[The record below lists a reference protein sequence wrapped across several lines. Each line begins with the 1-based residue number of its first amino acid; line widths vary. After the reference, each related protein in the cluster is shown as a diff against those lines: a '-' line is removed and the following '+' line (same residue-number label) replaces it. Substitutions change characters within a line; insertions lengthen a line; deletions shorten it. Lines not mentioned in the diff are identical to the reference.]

1 MTGDEAQGEPGKGG
15 PAGNEH
21 AEGEAAGR
29 EPAGNEH
36 AEGEAAGR
44 EPAGNEQPEGEA
56 AGREPAG
63 NEQAE
68 GEAAGREPA
77 GNQPAWREP
86 AGSECAWDDLAR
98 TDPGPGRPAPDD
110 AGSAYPTPGDGGG
123 PVGDVYEWYVR
134 GVELL
139 RQGSPAAAMQLLSRA
154 ADAEPWSRSVREA
167 LARAQYA
174 AGLYPQAQEN
184 FAAIVEVDP
193 ADDYAQFGLG
203 VAARRNGDL
212 RTAVE
217 HLALA
222 VALRPGV
229 GHYDRALRGARA
241 ALGRQ

>member
-1 MTGDEAQGEPGKGG
+1 MTGNEAQGD
-15 PAGNEH
+15 PAQGDPARGDP
-21 AEGEAAGR
+21 AEGD
-29 EPAGNEH
+29 PAQG
-36 AEGEAAGR
+36 
-44 EPAGNEQPEGEA
+44 
-56 AGREPAG
+56 
-63 NEQAE
+63 
-68 GEAAGREPA
+68 
-77 GNQPAWREP
+77 
-86 AGSECAWDDLAR
+86 
-98 TDPGPGRPAPDD
+98 DPRD
-110 AGSAYPTPGDGGG
+110 DGGR

-139 RQGSPAAAMQLLSRA
+139 RQGSPAAAIQLLSRA
-154 ADAEPWSRSVREA
+154 ADAEPGSRSVREA

-174 AGLYPQAQEN
+174 AGQYPQAQEN

>member
-1 MTGDEAQGEPGKGG
+1 MTGNEAQGD
-15 PAGNEH
+15 PARGDP
-21 AEGEAAGR
+21 AQGEATQ
-29 EPAGNEH
+29 
-36 AEGEAAGR
+36 GEAT
-44 EPAGNEQPEGEA
+44 QGEA
-56 AGREPAG
+56 TQG
-63 NEQAE
+63 
-68 GEAAGREPA
+68 
-77 GNQPAWREP
+77 
-86 AGSECAWDDLAR
+86 
-98 TDPGPGRPAPDD
+98 DPRD
-110 AGSAYPTPGDGGG
+110 DGGR

-139 RQGSPAAAMQLLSRA
+139 RQGSPAAAIQLLSRA
-154 ADAEPWSRSVREA
+154 ADAEPGSRSVREA

-174 AGLYPQAQEN
+174 AGQYPQAQEN

>member
-1 MTGDEAQGEPGKGG
+1 MHE
-15 PAGNEH
+15 
-21 AEGEAAGR
+21 
-29 EPAGNEH
+29 
-36 AEGEAAGR
+36 
-44 EPAGNEQPEGEA
+44 
-56 AGREPAG
+56 
-63 NEQAE
+63 
-68 GEAAGREPA
+68 
-77 GNQPAWREP
+77 
-86 AGSECAWDDLAR
+86 
-98 TDPGPGRPAPDD
+98 GRPIHEGRPHDRHPADD
-110 AGSAYPTPGDGGG
+110 EGRPQMDDDRPVYGDGAMDDDGR

-134 GVELL
+134 GVDLL
-139 RQGSPAAAMQLLSRA
+139 RQGSPAAAIQLLSRA

-174 AGLYPQAQEN
+174 AGHYPQAQEN
-184 FAAIVEVDP
+184 FAAIVAVDP

-241 ALGRQ
+241 ALDRR

>member
-1 MTGDEAQGEPGKGG
+1 MTGDQPQGGSAEDPSRSDPARDVTRSDPARDVTRSDPAREDATGLDPVHYEAMRSD
-15 PAGNEH
+15 AH
-21 AEGEAAGR
+21 ADDAAAADRVGDDMAPS
-29 EPAGNEH
+29 EPAED
-36 AEGEAAGR
+36 EGGR
-44 EPAGNEQPEGEA
+44 
-56 AGREPAG
+56 
-63 NEQAE
+63 
-68 GEAAGREPA
+68 
-77 GNQPAWREP
+77 
-86 AGSECAWDDLAR
+86 
-98 TDPGPGRPAPDD
+98 
-110 AGSAYPTPGDGGG
+110 

-134 GVELL
+134 GMDLL
-139 RQGSPAAAMQLLSRA
+139 RQGSPAAAIQLLSRA
-154 ADAEPWSRSVREA
+154 ADAEPRSRSVREA

-174 AGLYPQAQEN
+174 AGHYPQAQEN

-241 ALGRQ
+241 ALERQ